1 MLRFLTAG
9 WLTRRLAGPLGRMIP
24 NPYLRAAALTGAGTL
39 IAGMLRRRGTAPG
52 VSNRKVRRDWS

>member
-39 IAGMLRRRGTAPG
+39 VARMLRKRGTGSRVADREFRG
-52 VSNRKVRRDWS
+52 R

>member
-9 WLTRRLAGPLGRMIP
+9 WLTQRLARPLGRMIP

-39 IAGMLRRRGTAPG
+39 LTRMLRKRSKGGR
-52 VSNRKVRRDWS
+52 

>member
-39 IAGMLRRRGTAPG
+39 IANMLRRRGTGAR
-52 VSNRKVRRDWS
+52 VSSRKVRRA

>member
-24 NPYLRAAALTGAGTL
+24 NPYLRAAALTGAATL
-39 IAGMLRRRGTAPG
+39 VTRLLRRREPA
-52 VSNRKVRRDWS
+52 RRASRS